1 MPAPRGSRGGARGA
15 RGGSRGGRGGAA
27 TAAAAASQP
36 APESSGG
43 GGGGADGDGNAAA
56 TVTLIDST
64 PESSAANTPIPSRPS
79 TPSLAA
85 PGGSGSSTPAT
96 TRGGAGGAGGLSRFR
111 PKNVRRDADERKKL
125 DEQRSRDLAAKIKVE
140 ERELAKE
147 ERRARRGGRGRGDA
161 MSQRGMM
168 RRGGGGGGGGASG
181 PFSAMPQEN
190 MKGGSGT
197 AYGWSSGPSGRS
209 GAGGGRGG
217 GFGAGGRGGSG
228 FNRAELTDEQRYRP
242 RREHEPRVN
251 VEVLSGF
258 AEDDEGQP
266 MFYEPRS
273 NGAHPVGLFRTE
285 HEDEI
290 VKVATTAELEAE
302 EQESDDDG
310 DLFVPGKVPDG
321 LGGSGGGM
329 AGDDDNEVWHAAPTG
344 ASGSAAVKPEPG
356 TEGESMDIDLA
367 DIPEAQVKAPPSPE
381 LTKKV
386 PTAVMVDPSKEKK
399 REKALQDPEVQHQMY
414 DMQTLIQEL
423 SYYDPNIGNAGAEG
437 ADGEEAETR
446 QDNGQDK
453 EGRLYLFQ
461 LPPVLPP
468 LVKPNEDG
476 SISSA
481 PIDLERNTGT
491 STTPSSAGTGA
502 AKIKSEDSDLNNP
515 DDEAATSEQLF
526 PPEGGY
532 IGKLIVRKS
541 GKVSLDWGGT
551 RLDLGMA
558 TETDFLTSSVMLET
572 KDHPDQADMVTG
584 HAAGMGQVMGKF
596 VLTPVWDEEEDWNP
610 SLEGIDMGDGGGQDA
625 ENADQ

>member
-1 MPAPRGSRGGARGA
+1 MASKHATTVTALYAQPGLRSGSDGSRLGCFDTG
-15 RGGSRGGRGGAA
+15 
-27 TAAAAASQP
+27 
-36 APESSGG
+36 SSGRSW
-43 GGGGADGDGNAAA
+43 GA
-56 TVTLIDST
+56 
-64 PESSAANTPIPSRPS
+64 
-79 TPSLAA
+79 
-85 PGGSGSSTPAT
+85 
-96 TRGGAGGAGGLSRFR
+96 GAGGAGGLSRFR

-125 DEQRSRDLAAKIKVE
+125 EEQRSRDLAAKIKVE

-161 MSQRGMM
+161 MSQRGTM
-168 RRGGGGGGGGASG
+168 RRGGASG

-197 AYGWSSGPSGRS
+197 AYGWSSG
-209 GAGGGRGG
+209 GGGRGG
-217 GFGAGGRGGSG
+217 SSSGKGGFGGGRSGPGGGVSRG
-228 FNRAELTDEQRYRP
+228 ELTDEQRYRP
-242 RREHEPRVN
+242 RREHEARVN

-258 AEDDEGQP
+258 AEDDEGKLIY
-266 MFYEPRS
+266 YEPRS

-310 DLFVPGKVPDG
+310 DLFVPGTVPDG

-329 AGDDDNEVWHAAPTG
+329 ADNDNEIWHAAPTG
-344 ASGSAAVKPEPG
+344 ASGSAVKPEPG
-356 TEGESMDIDLA
+356 TETESMDIDMA
-367 DIPEAQVKAPPSPE
+367 DIPDATTAAQIKAPPSPE
-381 LTKKV
+381 LTKKT
-386 PTAVMVDPSKEKK
+386 PAAVSGATVIDPSKEKK

-423 SYYDPNIGNAGAEG
+423 SYYDPNIGTSAGAEG
-437 ADGEEAETR
+437 GEGGEEAEASKMASR
-446 QDNGQDK
+446 SNGQDK

-468 LVKPNEDG
+468 LVRPDADG

-481 PIDLERNTGT
+481 PIDLDQTTAAGMPSQQTSSSPLTTGMR
-491 STTPSSAGTGA
+491 
-502 AKIKSEDSDLNNP
+502 IKSEDSDPNNSNDNEP
-515 DDEAATSEQLF
+515 PTSEQLF

-532 IGKLIVRKS
+532 IGKLVVRKS

-584 HAAGMGQVMGKF
+584 HAAGMGQIMGKF

-610 SLEGIDMGDGGGQDA
+610 SLEGIDMGDGGGGGGGGG
-625 ENADQ
+625 